1 MATNYRGRRISGMHD
16 WFFDGYKAVQVV
28 ENGKK
33 VTKYE
38 YHGYLYGFRKD
49 APGVKKLRLTY
60 VLLTALNLA
69 AYLTGALQSSDLAT
83 NSLAGGM
90 FAVGGVALFYFL
102 MGMIN
107 FLLLKLPP
115 EEFNHRA
122 RHRSF
127 DRLQWGS
134 RFIMA
139 DSVIA
144 LVLTIVYAASDAKYP
159 LRDYAL
165 GDNLVYFVCTVVFFL
180 SSIALLR
187 IVTDVENGYI
197 VTKEKER
204 GIDD

>member
-1 MATNYRGRRISGMHD
+1 MAPYGKRKISGMHD

-28 ENGKK
+28 EDGKK
-33 VTKYE
+33 RIKYE
-38 YHGYLYGFRKD
+38 YHGYFYGFRKD
-49 APGVKKLRLTY
+49 ADGVKKLRLTY

-102 MGMIN
+102 AGLVN

-115 EEFNHRA
+115 VEFNHRQ

-134 RFIMA
+134 RFLMGV
-139 DSVIA
+139 SVIA
-144 LVLTIVYAASDAKYP
+144 LVLTIIYTTRDAKYP
-159 LRDYAL
+159 YWDFTL
-165 GDNLVYFVCTVVFFL
+165 GSNLVFFICTIVFFL

-187 IVTDVENGYI
+187 IVSEVDNGYI